1 MNVVPLTVAT
11 GRITGSSSSRRLRA
25 DGHIPAT
32 VYGMGADPVSV
43 VVERSELRRALTT
56 PAGVNALIQLKFGD
70 QTDYTLVKEIQ
81 RHPVRRDPIHI
92 DFQRIDPE
100 QPMSL
105 DVPIVLTGEPKKVTA
120 NGGMVDQTLNLLRV
134 SVRPDSIPN
143 QFTVDISSLEIDQTI
158 TVGEVSLPAGVTSE
172 ADEGD
177 PVVVASLTRAAQM
190 ALRVAAGGEDT
201 DASAP
206 NAGAATDAADD
217 AGASASGDA

>member
-1 MNVVPLTVAT
+1 M
-11 GRITGSSSSRRLRA
+11 
-25 DGHIPAT
+25 
-32 VYGMGADPVSV
+32 
-43 VVERSELRRALTT
+43 
-56 PAGVNALIQLKFGD
+56 
-70 QTDYTLVKEIQ
+70 KEIQ